1 MGCLSLTSLKSC
13 YERCHPEADKE
24 RGVFPFSHCFQEKE
38 MGWPVGLWLLAEPHP
53 SSVIQD
59 PPSRWGGDC
68 CLGDPCA
75 ANSSRVKWE
84 IFIPRVRE
92 RAGRRPRA
100 GELGLPGY
108 RETTG

>member
-1 MGCLSLTSLKSC
+1 M
-13 YERCHPEADKE
+13 
-24 RGVFPFSHCFQEKE
+24 
-38 MGWPVGLWLLAEPHP
+38 WLQAGPHP

-59 PPSRWGGDC
+59 PPSRWRGGC
-68 CLGDPCA
+68 CHGGPCA

-100 GELGLPGY
+100 GELGCLGTERPLTEVCRGRWGWACPVVCLIALPPVSRGSLLPLQ
-108 RETTG
+108 G

>member
-1 MGCLSLTSLKSC
+1 
-13 YERCHPEADKE
+13 
-24 RGVFPFSHCFQEKE
+24 
-38 MGWPVGLWLLAEPHP
+38 MGWPVGMGLLAEPHP

-59 PPSRWGGDC
+59 PPSLQEGGVC
-68 CLGDPCA
+68 CHGGLCA

-92 RAGRRPRA
+92 REGRQPRE
-100 GELGLPGY
+100 GERGLSGS